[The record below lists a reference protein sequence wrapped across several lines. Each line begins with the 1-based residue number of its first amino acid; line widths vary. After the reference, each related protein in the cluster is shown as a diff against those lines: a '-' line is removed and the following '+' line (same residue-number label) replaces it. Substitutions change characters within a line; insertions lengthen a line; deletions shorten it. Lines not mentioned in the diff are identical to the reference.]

1 MGYSPWGH
9 KMSDMTERTHKYCL
23 KERLG
28 KRPMAGNQNVRVLI
42 THLMII
48 FYSDNSC

>member
-9 KMSDMTERTHKYCL
+9 KESGMTEPTHKYCM
-23 KERLG
+23 KEWLG

-42 THLMII
+42 TCLMIM